1 MPAYPPPDA
10 LSDTVTLSGAV
21 SESFTPLTVTVL
33 VTFQLPVVKVRLA
46 GDAVAAPVSS
56 EETPT
61 VTFALGCVASF
72 TVKVPLPASPT
83 VSEEGVT
90 TRFAVSSSVTLTLTE
105 PVLPA

>member
-1 MPAYPPPDA
+1 M
-10 LSDTVTLSGAV
+10 SV

-33 VTFQLPVVKVRLA
+33 VVFQLPVVKVRLA

-56 EETPT
+56 EVTDT
-61 VTFALGCVASF
+61 VTLALGCVASF
-72 TVKVPLPASPT
+72 TVKVPLPASST
-83 VSEEGVT
+83 VRLVRFN